1 MTQFRPA
8 AFVAAFAAMLASF
21 SLAVA
26 VSPFSAMAI

>member
-8 AFVAAFAAMLASF
+8 AFVAAFVATLASF

-26 VSPFSAMAI
+26 VSSQSLLIV